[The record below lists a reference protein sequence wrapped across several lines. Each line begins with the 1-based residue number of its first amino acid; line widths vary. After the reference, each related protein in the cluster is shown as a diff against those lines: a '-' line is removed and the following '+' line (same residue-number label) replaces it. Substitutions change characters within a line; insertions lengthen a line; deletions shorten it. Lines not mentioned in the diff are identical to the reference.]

1 VTNDSSNIDRLHT
14 LIDAAMRDAMTD
26 AQRAE
31 LESLLLTSDAAL
43 DAFVKRC
50 QLETALHF
58 EVRSAAA
65 ARRVDAAIAQLTTPH
80 TIEGAA
86 DRPRRFRGW
95 APLMTAATLLIAV
108 GLWFANGHL
117 TIEADRQPKPVAR
130 LESIDGAV
138 WLGDEYAVGHRFV
151 EGDSI
156 YLSQGAARI
165 SLASGVE
172 VALRAPCFLS
182 LDDDMFVRLAEGV
195 VTAQVAEWAHGFTI
209 ATDTMRVVDLGTK
222 FAVSADNRG
231 STETHVLDG
240 QVRVHSPTAPV
251 SSRQSVL
258 LSKGEA
264 LRVQGKNKV
273 ATRLEADT
281 ERFDA
286 DLNDVA
292 PYKPIPLF
300 NTGRG
305 LEEGDEDPHWRVVAG
320 PNCPQYSGPQFAVVC
335 NADDRYLS
343 NDRDHSQWVSLVN
356 PVRPGLPPNAT
367 FTYQTKFDLT
377 GYDLRSVVISAQV
390 IADNGVRAVRI
401 NGEEVPVESWMLNDE
416 DQVFNRFHVIE
427 IAKGFREGSN
437 VIEFDVWNGI
447 DRTDLDAPNPL
458 ALRVEWQAFGRL
470 SVEPLVATNGDIAT
484 NGDAMKTEEN
494 TPATTVTPGAN
505 G

>member
-1 VTNDSSNIDRLHT
+1 MTNDSLTNDGANIDRLHT
-14 LIDAAMRDAMTD
+14 LIDAALSDAMTD

-58 EVRSAAA
+58 EVRSTAA
-65 ARRVDAAIAQLTTPH
+65 ARRVDAAIAQLATPH
-80 TIEGAA
+80 AQEGVAE
-86 DRPRRFRGW
+86 RRQRFRRW
-95 APLMTAATLLIAV
+95 APLATAATLLIAM

-117 TIEADRQPKPVAR
+117 IIEADRQPKPVAR

-320 PNCPQYSGPQFAVVC
+320 PNCPQYTGPQFAVVC

-377 GYDLRSVVISAQV
+377 GYDLRSIVISAQV

-401 NGEEVPVESWMLNDE
+401 NGEEVPVESWMLNDA

-427 IAKGFREGSN
+427 IAKGFREGTN

-447 DRTDLDAPNPL
+447 DRTALDAPNPL

-470 SVEPLVATNGDIAT
+470 SVEPIVANA
-484 NGDAMKTEEN
+484 EE
-494 TPATTVTPGAN
+494 TPPATTVTPGAN

>member
-1 VTNDSSNIDRLHT
+1 MDDSADIDRLHA
-14 LIDAAMRDAMTD
+14 LADAAMSDAMTD
-26 AQRAE
+26 GQREE

-43 DAFVKRC
+43 AAFVKRC

-65 ARRVDAAIAQLTTPH
+65 NRRVDAAIARAATPH
-80 TIEGAA
+80 SLEEAA
-86 DRPRRFRGW
+86 ERRQRFRGW
-95 APLMTAATLLIAV
+95 VSLTTAATLLIAA
-108 GLWFANGHL
+108 GWWLANGRL
-117 TIEADRQPKPVAR
+117 LIEADRQPKPVAR
-130 LESIDGAV
+130 LESTDGAV

-151 EGDSI
+151 EGDSV

-172 VALRAPCFLS
+172 VALRAPCFVS
-182 LDDDMFVRLAEGV
+182 LDDDMLVRLAEGV

-222 FAVSADNRG
+222 FAVSADNHG
-231 STETHVLDG
+231 STEAHVLDG
-240 QVRVHSPTAPV
+240 QVRVHSPSAPA

-264 LRVQGKNKV
+264 LRFQSKNKV
-273 ATRLEADT
+273 ATRLAADR

-286 DLNDVA
+286 DLSDVA

-320 PNCPQYSGPQFAVVC
+320 PNCPQFSGPAFAVVC
-335 NADDRYLS
+335 NADYRYLS
-343 NDRDHSQWVSLVN
+343 NDRGHSQWISLVN

-367 FTYQTKFDLT
+367 FTYQTRFDLT

-390 IADNGVRAVRI
+390 IADNGIRAVRI
-401 NGEEVPVESWMLNDE
+401 NGEAIPVESWMLNAE

-427 IAKGFREGSN
+427 IAQGFREGAN
-437 VIEFDVWNGI
+437 VIEFDVWNGV
-447 DRTDLDAPNPL
+447 DRTARSDFNPL

-470 SVEPLVATNGDIAT
+470 SAGSTSAGSTSNATDAT
-484 NGDAMKTEEN
+484 AASGDASVPRM
-494 TPATTVTPGAN
+494 VTALKR
-505 G
+505 